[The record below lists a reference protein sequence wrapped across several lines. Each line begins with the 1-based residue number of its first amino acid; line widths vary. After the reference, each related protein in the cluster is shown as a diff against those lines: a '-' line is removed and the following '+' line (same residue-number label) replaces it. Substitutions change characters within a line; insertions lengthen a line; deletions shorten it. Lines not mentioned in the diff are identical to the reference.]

1 MRFWFYPGFAVP
13 LIVGCLCALPASAG
27 VRSAGETFVYEVTV
41 AHTIKED
48 LSSLPASVRGTAE
61 ANVAAG
67 NKTPATYVLTLTAD
81 RVGTDGSAHL
91 NVAFTNSLE
100 SGHASP
106 AVFAQDNRFDAT
118 LKADG
123 QLVPKY
129 DPNMPLTVG
138 DRGMSPPEEIH
149 NTKAG
154 QMVLLFAD
162 FNTFARGCVAR
173 PQMKSGDIWHVTSQD
188 QFGIQR
194 TYDFGAAPDSG
205 PGIAVVTMK
214 GSFSSASSSATINAN
229 GRYDRGRGLVLDL
242 HEETAFQNS
251 PPSGV
256 PSSGTS
262 TTDYKLRP

>member
-1 MRFWFYPGFAVP
+1 MT
-13 LIVGCLCALPASAG
+13 I
-27 VRSAGETFVYEVTV
+27 

-67 NKTPATYVLTLTAD
+67 NKTPTTYVLTLTVD
-81 RVGTDGSAHL
+81 RVGTDGSAHV
-91 NVAFTNSLE
+91 NVGFTNSLE
-100 SGHASP
+100 SGHGSP
-106 AVFAQDNRFDAT
+106 AVFAQFNRFDAT
-118 LKADG
+118 LTADG

-154 QMVLLFAD
+154 QMAQLFAD
-162 FNTFARGCVAR
+162 FNTFARGCAAR
-173 PQMKSGDIWHVTSQD
+173 PQMKAGDAWHLTSRD
-188 QFGIQR
+188 QYGVQR

-205 PGIAVVTMK
+205 GAPTVTMK
-214 GSFSSASSSATINAN
+214 GSFSTANSSATVNAN
-229 GRYDRGRGLVLDL
+229 GHYDRGRGLVLGL
-242 HEETAFQNS
+242 HEETTFQNS

-256 PSSGTS
+256 SSSGTS
-262 TTDYKLRP
+262 TVDYRLRP